1 MGNSLRKL
9 LRALA
14 SRRVDSRAWEDN
26 NDVRGKNKGNKP
38 ALRGVKRERERE
50 EERDQRGQ
58 EDQERQSHVFIGLSP
73 TCNQRGHEHE
83 KMSNSL

>member
-1 MGNSLRKL
+1 MGNSRRKL

-38 ALRGVKRERERE
+38 ALRGVKRERERRGE
-50 EERDQRGQ
+50 GPERAR
-58 EDQERQSHVFIGLSP
+58 RSRKAIACVYWALAY
-73 TCNQRGHEHE
+73 
-83 KMSNSL
+83 M